1 MLEYT
6 EFLVIRRKLYF
17 TVLYY
22 RFSSMSSS
30 NSLLSSTTSRHDIG
44 ERRAAHTVWTSSV
57 DKSDLSCTNT
67 SLIRRHTDNNSSTTK
82 STTVSTTG
90 ETNRNRNHTSIH
102 TGSHYIREG
111 QYSSH
116 YINLKVVLQCSM
128 YRL

>member
-1 MLEYT
+1 MS
-6 EFLVIRRKLYF
+6 KLYF

-22 RFSSMSSS
+22 RLQSS

-44 ERRAAHTVWTSSV
+44 ERRAAHTVWNSSV
-57 DKSDLSCTNT
+57 DKSDLSCTDS
-67 SLIRRHTDNNSSTTK
+67 SLIRRRTDNNSSTTK

-90 ETNRNRNHTSIH
+90 ETNHYRVHTSIH

-111 QYSSH
+111 QYSTH

>member
-1 MLEYT
+1 MSNLS
-6 EFLVIRRKLYF
+6 F
-17 TVLYY
+17 TVLCY

-57 DKSDLSCTNT
+57 EKSDLSCTNS
-67 SLIRRHTDNNSSTTK
+67 SLIRRRTDNNSSNTK

-90 ETNRNRNHTSIH
+90 ETNHNRNHTSVH

-111 QYSSH
+111 QYSTH
-116 YINLKVVLQCSM
+116 YIHITLELQCSM
-128 YRL
+128 SHIMPI

>member
-1 MLEYT
+1 MSNLS
-6 EFLVIRRKLYF
+6 F

-22 RFSSMSSS
+22 RFSSMSSC
-30 NSLLSSTTSRHDIG
+30 NSLLSSTMSRHDIG

-111 QYSSH
+111 QYSTH
-116 YINLKVVLQCSM
+116 YIHITVVFQCSIS
-128 YRL
+128 RL